1 MALKFY
7 CHVINNTYTPPPPPP
22 QCCIGTGIGIGIG
35 KSAVIRMCKV
45 PCSMATSPQISLEK
59 GNWVKLICGA
69 SFQDV
74 VDIRNLSL
82 VYTLAGV
89 DCIDCAADVAV
100 VNAVNEGINAATA
113 MLPIRRPWV
122 MISVNDDHDL
132 HFRKAEFDPQ
142 DCPIDCSRPC
152 QNICPAN
159 AISNQGVMTDRCY
172 GCGRCFP
179 VCPYDK
185 IEALSYVRDAAATSK
200 LLERD
205 DVDALEIHTNGRQ
218 TASFKELWNDL
229 GDSVNHLRLVAVSL
243 PYVGDSTVSMMNQL
257 YSIIEHNLC
266 CLNLWQLDGRPMSG
280 DIGRGATRES
290 IAFAR
295 RLAFSNEKPPGFLQL
310 AGGTNAHT
318 VEGLKRLNLF
328 QVPMISE
335 SRRCDS
341 NALIGGIAYG
351 GYARKIVGRV
361 LSDIQAED
369 GGATATA
376 TAIEIESYPDH
387 LLMALIQA
395 FTLVGGVKSY
405 K

>member
-1 MALKFY
+1 MALKFC
-7 CHVINNTYTPPPPPP
+7 CHADVLKTHLNCKLNATVN
-22 QCCIGTGIGIGIG
+22 
-35 KSAVIRMCKV
+35 KSLNKV
-45 PCSMATSPQISLEK
+45 RDLVVRSNVPSIATSPQKSLQN

-69 SFQDV
+69 SFEDV

-100 VNAVNEGINAATA
+100 VNAVNEGINAAMA
-113 MLPIRRPWV
+113 ILPIRRPWV
-122 MISVNDDHDL
+122 MISVNDDEDL
-132 HFRKAEFDPQ
+132 HFRKAEFDPD
-142 DCPIDCSRPC
+142 DCPMDCSRPC
-152 QNICPAN
+152 ENICPAN
-159 AISNQGVMTDRCY
+159 AISQEGVITERCY

-185 IEALSYVRDAAATSK
+185 IKAISYVRDAAATSE

-218 TASFKELWNDL
+218 ISSFKELWDGM

-243 PYVGDSTVSMMNQL
+243 PYVGDSTVSMMNKL
-257 YSIIEHNLC
+257 YSILEHNLC

-290 IAFAR
+290 IAFAQ
-295 RLAFSNEKPPGFLQL
+295 RLAFANEKPRGFLQL

-318 VEGLKRLNLF
+318 VDGLRKLNLF
-328 QVPMISE
+328 QMPLIFESSE
-335 SRRCDS
+335 AFNS

-361 LSDIQAED
+361 FSGMQSE
-369 GGATATA
+369 GGVGLAH
-376 TAIEIESYPDH
+376 IDSYPDH
-387 LLMALIQA
+387 LLMAVTQA
-395 FTLVGGVKSY
+395 MTLVGGVKSY
-405 K
+405 NMTL

>member
-1 MALKFY
+1 MSGKLVK
-7 CHVINNTYTPPPPPP
+7 VNNSIEKVRDLVTTTNLPSIATFP
-22 QCCIGTGIGIGIG
+22 Q
-35 KSAVIRMCKV
+35 
-45 PCSMATSPQISLEK
+45 TSLQK

-69 SFQDV
+69 SFEDV

-89 DCIDCAADVAV
+89 DCIDCAADAAV
-100 VNAVNEGINAATA
+100 VNAVNEGIDAATA
-113 MLPIRRPWV
+113 IFPIRRPWV
-122 MISVNDDHDL
+122 MISVNDDQDL
-132 HFRKAEFDPQ
+132 HFRKAEFHPD

-152 QNICPAN
+152 ENICPAN
-159 AISNQGVMTDRCY
+159 AISNQGVTTERCY

-185 IEALSYVRDAAATSK
+185 IKAISYVRDAAATSK

-218 TASFKELWNDL
+218 TSSFKELWNGL
-229 GDSVNHLRLVAVSL
+229 GDSVNHLSLVAVSL
-243 PYVGDSTVSMMNQL
+243 PYVGDSTVSMMNKL
-257 YSIIEHNLC
+257 YSILENNLC

-290 IAFAR
+290 IAFAQ
-295 RLAFSNEKPPGFLQL
+295 RLAFTKEKPPGFLQL

-318 VEGLKRLNLF
+318 VDGLRKLNLF
-328 QVPMISE
+328 QMLPFENSTA
-335 SRRCDS
+335 SNS

-361 LSDIQAED
+361 LSGMQSE
-369 GGATATA
+369 GG
-376 TAIEIESYPDH
+376 EIESDPDH
-387 LLMALIQA
+387 LLMAVIQA
-395 FTLVGGVKSY
+395 MTLVGGVKSY
-405 K
+405 NITCS